1 MNIRTVLFLCS
12 SLTATA
18 AQAVT
23 PEQQWG
29 DWYGYINAME
39 FEISTD
45 NATGERLTLT
55 CSDKHMTFSYSVPA
69 KDYRVSATGIS
80 INATSYIPGETA
92 FIALKNSDGQEPIE
106 ITVKDKPL
114 PGTFKTTGLHE
125 ALTDLSWQDCISH
138 QGS

>member
-29 DWYGYINAME
+29 GWYGYINAME

-55 CSDKHMTFSYSVPA
+55 CSDEHMTISYSVPA

-80 INATSYIPGETA
+80 INATSYVPGETA
-92 FIALKNSDGQEPIE
+92 FIALKNSNGQEQIE
-106 ITVKDKPL
+106 ITVKGKPL
-114 PGTFKTTGLHE
+114 PGTFKTAGLRE
-125 ALTDLSWQDCISH
+125 ALNDLSWQDCISH
-138 QGS
+138 

>member
-55 CSDKHMTFSYSVPA
+55 CSDEHMALSYSVPA
-69 KDYRVSATGIS
+69 KDYRASATGIS
-80 INATSYIPGETA
+80 INENSYATGETA
-92 FIALKNSDGQEPIE
+92 FIALKNSNGQEQIE
-106 ITVKDKPL
+106 ITMKDKPL
-114 PGTFKTTGLHE
+114 SGTFKTRGLRG

-138 QGS
+138 

>member
-55 CSDKHMTFSYSVPA
+55 CSGEHMTFSYSVPA

-80 INATSYIPGETA
+80 INATSYVPSETA

-106 ITVKDKPL
+106 ITMKDKPL
-114 PGTFKTTGLHE
+114 PGTFKTTGLRE
-125 ALTDLSWQDCISH
+125 ALTDLNWQDCISH
-138 QGS
+138 

>member
-1 MNIRTVLFLCS
+1 MNIRTVFFLCS

-45 NATGERLTLT
+45 NTTGERLTLT
-55 CSDKHMTFSYSVPA
+55 CSDEHMTLSYSVPA
-69 KDYRVSATGIS
+69 KDYRASATGIS
-80 INATSYIPGETA
+80 INGTSYATGETA
-92 FIALKNSDGQEPIE
+92 FIALKNTNDQQQIE
-106 ITVKDKPL
+106 ITMKDKPL
-114 PGTFKTTGLHE
+114 PGTFKTAGLRE
-125 ALTDLSWQDCISH
+125 ALNDLSWQDCITH
-138 QGS
+138 

>member
-1 MNIRTVLFLCS
+1 MNIRTVLFLGS

-138 QGS
+138 